1 MRSKTKIILESAM
14 GTSIN
19 AQKVETS
26 DYVKSVKLMSKI
38 AMERTILPLPN
49 YIYPLTP
56 NYYREKKLLKIIHS
70 HANKVIDRKINE
82 LKLINNGNAGGRI
95 GMEEDKSKK
104 KKFAFLDMLL
114 NTTLNGVPLSHKEI
128 REEVDTFM
136 FAVCMFVILFT

>member
-95 GMEEDKSKK
+95 GMEADKSK

-114 NTTLNGVPLSHKEI
+114 NTTLNGVPLSHREI